1 MLRTADLSI
10 THKKWGSNTRNQLS
24 IKWINSLILLVPD
37 RQKWE
42 LIISVLNKY
51 CCCVQ
56 FLSCVQLFATLWTA
70 NLSTLLLL
78 SVLNSCATLCDPMDC
93 SMPGF
98 PVLHYLVEFAQTH
111 VHTVGGAIQSSH
123 PLSRP
128 FPPACN
134 PSQHQGL
141 FQWVGFAHQVAK
153 VLQLQHQFFQ
163 WIFRVD
169 FLEDWLVWLPCCPQ
183 DSQVFSS
190 TTIWKHPFFGTQPSL
205 WSNSHIIHDY
215 WKNHSFD

>member
-1 MLRTADLSI
+1 MTDYSKGKLMSYICFRRRKGREMLRTADLSI

-78 SVLNSCATLCDPMDC
+78 SVLNSCATLCNPMDC

-98 PVLHYLVEFAQTH
+98 PVLHYLLEFVETH
-111 VHTVGGAIQSSH
+111 VHSVSDIIKPSH
-123 PLSRP
+123 PLLQEWETPSR
-128 FPPACN
+128 ARE
-134 PSQHQGL
+134 
-141 FQWVGFAHQVAK
+141 WA
-153 VLQLQHQFFQ
+153 
-163 WIFRVD
+163 
-169 FLEDWLVWLPCCPQ
+169 LV
-183 DSQVFSS
+183 
-190 TTIWKHPFFGTQPSL
+190 
-205 WSNSHIIHDY
+205 
-215 WKNHSFD
+215 